1 MMTSGDQADGIRA
14 LALRGQADKPLRPGA
29 PERRATFSARRS
41 IAVTSGKGGVG
52 KTQVSANLAVA
63 LARQGHRVLVLDADL
78 GLASQDLVLGVTPHS
93 DLLALLERGLPASEV
108 LVEGPAG
115 VMLLPACPGR
125 YEMANLGGAER
136 DRLVAAVDAIAK
148 DFDVLVVDTG
158 AGLGSNSVAFAALAD
173 EVIIVATPDPTSLRD
188 AYAMAKVL
196 HRRGGVERV
205 GVVANQVGSDQ
216 EGREVHAR
224 LAGIVE
230 RFLDLELDYLG
241 GIRRDEAVRR
251 AVGAGLPFVLGA
263 PESQPARVLREIAK
277 RLGPTPREAVP
288 C

>member
-1 MMTSGDQADGIRA
+1 M
-14 LALRGQADKPLRPGA
+14 
-29 PERRATFSARRS
+29 
-41 IAVTSGKGGVG
+41 TSGKGGVG
-52 KTQVSANLAVA
+52 KTQVAANLAVA

-78 GLASQDLVLGVTPHS
+78 GLASQDLVLGVTPRS
-93 DLLALLERGLPASEV
+93 DLMALLERGVPASEV

-173 EVIIVATPDPTSLRD
+173 EVIIVVTPDPTSLRD

-241 GIRRDEAVRR
+241 GLRRDEVVRR
-251 AVGAGLPFVLGA
+251 AVGAGLPFVIGA
-263 PESQPARVLREIAK
+263 PESQPARVLCDVAR
-277 RLGPTPREAVP
+277 RLAPAPREMVP

>member
-1 MMTSGDQADGIRA
+1 MMTSGDQAEGLRA
-14 LALRGQADKPLRPGA
+14 LAQREQSSQVLRPGA
-29 PERRATFSARRS
+29 PERRPTFSARRS

-63 LARQGHRVLVLDADL
+63 LARQGHSVLVLDADL
-78 GLASQDLVLGVTPHS
+78 GLASQDLVLGVTPRS
-93 DLLALLERGLPASEV
+93 DLMALLERGAPASEV

-125 YEMANLGGAER
+125 YEMANLGGADR

-148 DFDVLVVDTG
+148 QFDVLVVDTG
-158 AGLGSNSVAFAALAD
+158 AGLGANSVAFAALAD
-173 EVIIVATPDPTSLRD
+173 EVILVATPDPTSLRD

-196 HRRGGVERV
+196 HRRGGVERL
-205 GVVANQVGSDQ
+205 GVLANQVGGDQ
-216 EGREVHAR
+216 EGREVHER

-241 GIRRDEAVRR
+241 CLRRDDAVRR
-251 AVGAGLPFVLGA
+251 AVGAGLPFVIGS
-263 PESQPARVLREIAK
+263 PESQPSRTMCAIAR
-277 RLGPTPREAVP
+277 RLAPTPREVVP

>member
-1 MMTSGDQADGIRA
+1 MMTSGDQAEGLRLFA
-14 LALRGQADKPLRPGA
+14 ARGQTDQPLRPGA

-52 KTQVSANLAVA
+52 KTQVAANLAVA

-78 GLASQDLVLGVTPHS
+78 GLASQDLVLGVTPRS
-93 DLLALLERGLPASEV
+93 DLMALLERGVPASEV

-173 EVIIVATPDPTSLRD
+173 EVIIVVTPDPTSLRD

-241 GIRRDEAVRR
+241 GLRRDEVVRR
-251 AVGAGLPFVLGA
+251 AVGAGLPFVIGA
-263 PESQPARVLREIAK
+263 PESQPARVLRDVAR
-277 RLGPTPREAVP
+277 RLAPAPREMVP